1 MTPLLDQSISDIFR
15 TFMNEEPLENAL
27 KQLQTKYS
35 EFPFAIN
42 VQSLVDSHYDYR
54 KVLNVGHTFHSTFDP
69 VAHFNPLPAVFRS
82 VDIEGPVRPHRHFR
96 KEDVHPD
103 YVGTF
108 IEANNNIDRA
118 ITLMIDRQDGLC
130 SYVNICLPD
139 GVSEKDED
147 QLYEEVKFLQ
157 PYFRNAFQLAL
168 QRRMR
173 EAVAPTKDLGKFW
186 LEQMP
191 FSALVVDEHCCVQVM
206 NGRAERLLS
215 KHTNLQLGRYMRV
228 SAKALDEATALESA
242 IKQSIYTNTLPS
254 PVIIR
259 NEFGPNTLVFIQP
272 IETQKDAPD
281 YLSQFLARPK
291 FCLLMVFDPTDFA
304 DVPDKMISHLL
315 NLTPKETEVVK
326 ALTNGASTR
335 DAADLLGISYNTAR
349 NHIANVSRRLD
360 VGSQTEIVR
369 LVMTTLS
376 RYPWQA

>member
-42 VQSLVDSHYDYR
+42 VQSLADRHYDYR
-54 KVLNVGHTFHSTFDP
+54 KVLNVGQAFHDSFAP
-69 VAHFNPLPAVFRS
+69 VAQLNPLPSVLKR
-82 VDIEGPVRPHRHFR
+82 VDIEEPCRPHRHFR
-96 KEDVHPD
+96 KEDIHAD
-103 YVGTF
+103 YVGNF
-108 IEANNNIDRA
+108 IEPNQNIDRA
-118 ITLMIDRQDGLC
+118 ITLMIDRQNGLC
-130 SYVNICLPD
+130 SYINISLPYA
-139 GVSEKDED
+139 VSENDED
-147 QLYEEVKFLQ
+147 QLFEEVKFLQ

-173 EAVAPTKDLGKFW
+173 EAVAPTKALGKFW

-191 FSALVVDEHCCVQVM
+191 FSALVVDENSSVQVM
-206 NGRAERLLS
+206 NGRAEKLLS
-215 KHTNLQLGRYMRV
+215 KHTNLQLGRYMRL
-228 SAKALDEATALESA
+228 SAKAVDEASALESA
-242 IKQSIYTNTLPS
+242 VRQSIYTHTLPS

-281 YLSQFLARPK
+281 YLSHFLARPK
-291 FCLLMVFDPTDFA
+291 YCLLMVFDPTDFA
-304 DVPDKMISHLL
+304 EVPDKMISHLL

-335 DAADLLGISYNTAR
+335 DAAEQLGISYNTAR

-376 RYPWQA
+376 RYPWQT